1 MNQGP
6 DISHAFIKK
15 VMDTIGASGMIQPG
29 DHVLVGISGGPDS
42 IALTRAL
49 MALQTHLGI
58 TLELAHLNHGLRGDE
73 SLRDE
78 TFVKAFAE
86 ENSLEL
92 SIEARDIKA
101 FAREEKLSIE
111 EAGRNAR
118 YDLFNRLSSKRP
130 NTKIALGHHEDDHV
144 EQVLMNLIR
153 GAGRQGL
160 KGIPPK
166 REGRIIRP
174 LIRFAKS
181 DILDFLKD
189 ITQPYVMDS
198 SNEDTLFLRN
208 RIRHDLI
215 PFIEDEFNPEIKTAL
230 ARLSRIMRIED
241 DFLTEQAALAW
252 DKTITASEKERV
264 TLSRDGFT
272 ALHPAMAARVAREAI
287 LIVKE
292 DLKRIT
298 QTHINDILIFAR
310 ESESGKS
317 LDLPGQIRVYRKKDH
332 LLIQKETLPLR
343 ELGRLRKK
351 QPK

>member
-15 VMDTIGASGMIQPG
+15 TMDTIGSCGMIQKG

-42 IALTRAL
+42 IALTRVL
-49 MALQTHLGI
+49 MTLENHLGI
-58 TLELAHLNHGLRGDE
+58 TLELAHLNHGLRGEE

-78 TFVKAFAE
+78 DFVKVFAE

-101 FAREEKLSIE
+101 LAQNEKLSIE

-118 YDLFNRLSSKRP
+118 YDLFNRLSAKSPK
-130 NTKIALGHHEDDHV
+130 TKIALGHHEDDHV

-153 GAGRQGL
+153 GIGPQGL

-174 LIRFAKS
+174 LIRFTKLE
-181 DILDFLKD
+181 ILDFLKE
-189 ITQPYVMDS
+189 ISQPYILDS

-241 DFLTEQAALAW
+241 DFLKEQTALAW
-252 DKTITASEKERV
+252 DKAITASEKDRV
-264 TLSRDGFT
+264 TLSRDEFT
-272 ALHPAMAARVAREAI
+272 ALHPALAARVAREAI
-287 LIVKE
+287 LLVKE

-298 QTHINDILIFAR
+298 QGHISDLLSFSR
-310 ESESGKS
+310 ESEPGKS
-317 LDLPGQIRVYRKKDH
+317 LDLPGQIRVYRKKEH

-343 ELGRLRKK
+343 ELGRLRKRK
-351 QPK
+351 N